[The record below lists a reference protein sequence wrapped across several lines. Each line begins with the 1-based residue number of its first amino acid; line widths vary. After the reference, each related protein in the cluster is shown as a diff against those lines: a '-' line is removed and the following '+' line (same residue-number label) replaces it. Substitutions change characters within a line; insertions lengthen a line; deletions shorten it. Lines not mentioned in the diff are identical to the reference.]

1 MAIFLIDLPPNEM
14 ERRLS
19 DALSVYV
26 DAMRYPRGTVNQRA
40 AMWLEHIRRRGWQGV
55 AAVETPETPT
65 AGAPQEDVPPTAEL
79 SDAPLLGV
87 AYGYPGAPGQ
97 WWQQQVVLGLQR
109 GGSPPE
115 EIARLMTSYFELTEL
130 HIHPR
135 AQGRGLGEALA
146 RRLLAGRGEQNVLL
160 STPETDGESNRA
172 WRLYRRLGFADVIR
186 GYHFAGDPRAFAI
199 LGRSPSV
206 VAGNRQAHIGA
217 RRHTGSGTMT
227 WCAPALPPSRPKVP
241 RIPGIHRAATP
252 AAGHRDAA
260 ADRPLGHRLPAGQ
273 GVAHH
278 LTR

>member
-55 AAVETPETPT
+55 AAIE
-65 AGAPQEDVPPTAEL
+65 APDGEQKEEVPSPAQSAEF

-109 GGSPPE
+109 GGSPPQ
-115 EIARLMTSYFELTEL
+115 EIAKLMTSYFELTEL

-146 RRLLAGRGEQNVLL
+146 RRLLAGRSEQNVLL
-160 STPETDGESNRA
+160 STPETDGEANRA
-172 WRLYRRLGFADVIR
+172 WRLYRRLGFRDVIR

-199 LGRSPSV
+199 LGR
-206 VAGNRQAHIGA
+206 
-217 RRHTGSGTMT
+217 
-227 WCAPALPPSRPKVP
+227 ALP
-241 RIPGIHRAATP
+241 
-252 AAGHRDAA
+252 
-260 ADRPLGHRLPAGQ
+260 L
-273 GVAHH
+273 
-278 LTR
+278 